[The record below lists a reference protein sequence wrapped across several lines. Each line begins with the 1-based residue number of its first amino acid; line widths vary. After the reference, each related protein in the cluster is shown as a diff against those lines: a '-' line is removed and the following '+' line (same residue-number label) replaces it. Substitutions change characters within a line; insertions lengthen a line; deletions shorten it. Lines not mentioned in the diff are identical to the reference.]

1 MLDPHRTRHTYE
13 HMNIKETEM
22 KMGENQDTS
31 GVQHIVVERAWVLE
45 SEKS

>member
-1 MLDPHRTRHTYE
+1 
-13 HMNIKETEM
+13 M

-45 SEKS
+45 SAARRTGSDKILV